1 MNWTFFAFAMIMGMF
16 VIANFGDKGGDDDE
30 E

>member
-1 MNWTFFAFAMIMGMF
+1 MDLTFFAFAMILGMF
-16 VIANFGDKGGDDDE
+16 VIANFGGKGGDDDE